1 MSRFQQ
7 LEFETATT
15 GDRVRKEMTKYT
27 EITRLSKKL
36 SEIADYREEF
46 DRAFDG
52 YINQDLPKDELF
64 YKIQAEMLTKAD
76 QGKAKKDKN

>member
-15 GDRVRKEMTKYT
+15 SDRVRKEMAKFT
-27 EITRLSKKL
+27 EINRLSKRL

-52 YINQDLPKDELF
+52 FVNQDLPRDELF
-64 YKIQAEMLTKAD
+64 YQIQAQMLA
-76 QGKAKKDKN
+76 